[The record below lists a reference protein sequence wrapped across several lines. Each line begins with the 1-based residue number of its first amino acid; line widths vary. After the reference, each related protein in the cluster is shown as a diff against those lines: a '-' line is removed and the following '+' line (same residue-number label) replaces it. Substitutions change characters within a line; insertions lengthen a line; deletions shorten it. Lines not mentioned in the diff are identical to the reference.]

1 MRTTGTLD
9 NNRILVAKDSEI
21 KTPVFQEGV
30 GLAVAIDE
38 GALVALS
45 YETLG
50 QAVTDTSRPIYY
62 ENVACVR

>member
-21 KTPVFQEGV
+21 KTPAFQEGV